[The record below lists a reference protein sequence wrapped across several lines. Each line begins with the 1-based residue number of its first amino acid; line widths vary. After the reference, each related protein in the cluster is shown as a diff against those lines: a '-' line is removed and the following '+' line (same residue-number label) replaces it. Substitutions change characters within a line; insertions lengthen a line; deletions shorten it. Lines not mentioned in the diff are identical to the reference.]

1 MAWQPGKT
9 GNTNQVL
16 PGFFFSTNKSNLMK
30 NYIGFVN
37 DHSGSMASLAM
48 AAVKDY
54 NTMISSVRDAASRE
68 MLDTIV
74 STVGIGFFDHPVKRQ
89 VVNSNPH
96 VLKEVTHWRAE
107 NMTPLYDG
115 VMDMIQLF
123 ESLPD
128 AKEQSVSFLVS
139 VTTDGGENGSSV
151 SVSTLRKKIEA
162 LQASGRWTFVFR
174 VPRGHRKHVSN
185 LGVPSDNIQEWDTTT
200 KGMEESSIVTQA
212 AMNNYFTARASGA
225 TSSTTFYA
233 NATQVDTSKLTDIS
247 KKVSLYVVPA
257 EDMGI
262 EIRDFI
268 LRHRM
273 EYLKGAAFYQLTKTE
288 ARVGYKKM
296 ILVRDRST
304 GQIFA
309 GADARKMIGMPSDKN
324 ARLHPGDHGNF
335 DIFIQSES
343 VNRKLVGGTGVVYWA
358 EIGVPFTEADLAYLK
373 PKDPAAAKPA
383 GPVELPK
390 VTPTNKPTKS
400 PIPKQS
406 KVVVPSVN
414 GGAVKFFQSR
424 TEARYF
430 ARSEGLSQRDLK
442 DYPNAV
448 VVNPEGLRWFV
459 VL

>member
-1 MAWQPGKT
+1 
-9 GNTNQVL
+9 
-16 PGFFFSTNKSNLMK
+16 MK

-37 DHSGSMASLAM
+37 DHSGSMAHLAE
-48 AAVKDY
+48 AAIKDY

-74 STVGIGFFDHPVKRQ
+74 STVGIGLRDVHVKRQ

-96 VLKEVTHWRAE
+96 VLKEVAHWPAQK
-107 NMTPLYDG
+107 MTPLYDG
-115 VMDMIQLF
+115 ILDMIQLF

-128 AKEQSVSFLVS
+128 AGEQNVSFLVS
-139 VTTDGGENGSSV
+139 VTTDGGENGSRNI
-151 SVSTLRKKIEA
+151 TQWQLRAKLKQ

-174 VPRGHRKHVSN
+174 VPEGHTKTVSD
-185 LGVPSDNIQEWDTTT
+185 LGIPAGNIQEWNTTT
-200 KGMEESSIVTQA
+200 QGMKESSAVAQA
-212 AMNNYFTARASGA
+212 AMNNYFTTRAAGA

-233 NATQVDTSKLTDIS
+233 DATKVDTSKLTDIS
-247 KKVSLYVVPA
+247 KKVSLYVVPDS
-257 EDMGI
+257 DMGI

-288 ARVGYKKM
+288 ARVGHKKL

-309 GADARKMIGMPSDKN
+309 GDEARKMIGMPSDKN
-324 ARLHPGDHGNF
+324 ARLHPGDHGNY

-343 VNRKLVGGTGVVYWA
+343 VNRKLVAGTGVVYWA

-383 GPVELPK
+383 GPVVLPK

-400 PIPKQS
+400 PIPKKP
-406 KVVVPSVN
+406 KVQEPSVN
-414 GGAVKFFQSR
+414 GKRVQFFESR

-430 ARSEGLSQRDLK
+430 ARSEGLSQKDLN

-448 VVNPEGLRWFV
+448 VVNPQGLRWFV
-459 VL
+459 FM

>member
-1 MAWQPGKT
+1 
-9 GNTNQVL
+9 
-16 PGFFFSTNKSNLMK
+16 MK

-37 DHSGSMASLAM
+37 DHSGSMASLAE
-48 AAVKDY
+48 AAMKDY
-54 NTMISSVRDAASRE
+54 NTMIQSVRDAASRE

-74 STVGIGFFDHPVKRQ
+74 STVGVGSYLTPVHRQ

-96 VLKEVTHWRAE
+96 VLREVKSWAADG
-107 NMTPLYDG
+107 MTPLYDG
-115 VMDMIQLF
+115 IYDMIELF

-128 AKEQSVSFLVS
+128 AKNKNVSFLIS
-139 VTTDGGENGSSV
+139 VTTDGGENGSRRISA
-151 SVSTLRKKIEA
+151 SSLRTKLEA
-162 LQASGRWTFVFR
+162 LQATGRWTFVFR
-174 VPRGHRKHVSN
+174 VPEGHAETVSN
-185 LGVPSDNIQEWDTTT
+185 LGIPAGNIQEWTTT
-200 KGMEESSIVTQA
+200 TQGMEKSSAVTQA
-212 AMNNYFTARASGA
+212 AMNNYFTTRAAGA

-233 NATQVDTSKLTDIS
+233 DATKVDTSKLTDIS
-247 KKVSLYVVPA
+247 KKASLYVVPA

-273 EYLKGAAFYQLTKTE
+273 EYLKGAAFFQLTKTE
-288 ARVGYKKM
+288 ARVGHKKL
-296 ILVRDRST
+296 ILVRDRNT

-309 GADARKMIGMPSDKN
+309 GTDARKMIGMPTDKN
-324 ARLHPGDHGNF
+324 ARLHPGDHGNY

-358 EIGVPFTEADLAYLK
+358 EKGVPFTEADLAYLK

-400 PIPKQS
+400 PIPKKE
-406 KVVVPSVN
+406 KVLVPSVN
-414 GGAVKFFQSR
+414 GGAVKFFQTR
-424 TEARYF
+424 DGARNYAWAF
-430 ARSEGLSQRDLK
+430 KLIPRDLR
-442 DYPNAV
+442 DFPNAV

>member
-1 MAWQPGKT
+1 
-9 GNTNQVL
+9 
-16 PGFFFSTNKSNLMK
+16 MK

-37 DHSGSMASLAM
+37 DHSGSMAHLAK
-48 AAVKDY
+48 AAMKDY
-54 NTMISSVRDAASRE
+54 NTMIQSVRDAASRE

-74 STVGIGFFDHPVKRQ
+74 STIGIGLFLNPVQRQ

-96 VLKEVTHWRAE
+96 VLREVKNWPAD

-115 VMDMIQLF
+115 IYDMIELF

-128 AKEQSVSFLVS
+128 AHEKNVSFLVS
-139 VTTDGGENGSSV
+139 VTTDGGENGSRNI
-151 SVSTLRKKIEA
+151 TQWQLRAKLEQ

-174 VPRGHRKHVSN
+174 VPEGHANTVSN
-185 LGVPSDNIQEWDTTT
+185 LGIPAGNIQEWTTT
-200 KGMEESSIVTQA
+200 TQGMEKSSAVTQA
-212 AMNNYFTARASGA
+212 AMNNYFTTRAAGA

-233 NATQVDTSKLTDIS
+233 DATKVDISKLTDIS
-247 KKVSLYVVPA
+247 KKASLYVVPA

-273 EYLKGAAFYQLTKTE
+273 EYLKGAAFFQLTKTE
-288 ARVGYKKM
+288 ARVGHKKL
-296 ILVRDRST
+296 ILVRDRNT

-309 GADARKMIGMPSDKN
+309 GTDARKMIGMPTDKN
-324 ARLHPGDHGNF
+324 ARLHPGDHGNY

-343 VNRKLVGGTGVVYWA
+343 VNRKLVAGTGVVYWA
-358 EIGVPFTEADLAYLK
+358 EKGVPFTEADLAYLK
-373 PKDPAAAKPA
+373 PKDPTAAKPT

-390 VTPTNKPTKS
+390 VAPTNKPTKS
-400 PIPKQS
+400 PIPKKS
-406 KVVVPSVN
+406 KAPVPSVN
-414 GGAVKFFQSR
+414 GGAVKFFQYR
-424 TEARYF
+424 DDARYY
-430 ARSEGLSQRDLK
+430 ARAFGLSQRDLK

>member
-1 MAWQPGKT
+1 
-9 GNTNQVL
+9 
-16 PGFFFSTNKSNLMK
+16 MK

-37 DHSGSMASLAM
+37 DHSGSMISLAWSAM
-48 AAVKDY
+48 KDY
-54 NTMISSVRDAASRE
+54 NTMIQSVRDAATRE

-74 STVGIGFFDHPVKRQ
+74 STIGIGLDREPVQRQ

-96 VLKEVTHWRAE
+96 VLREVNSWATE
-107 NMTPLYDG
+107 GKTPLYDG
-115 VMDMIQLF
+115 IYDMIELF

-128 AKEQSVSFLVS
+128 AKNKNVSFLIS
-139 VTTDGGENGSSV
+139 VTTDGAENDSRRISAH
-151 SVSTLRKKIEA
+151 SLRSKLEA
-162 LQASGRWTFVFR
+162 LQATGRWTFVFR
-174 VPRGHRKHVSN
+174 VPKGHAHEVSN
-185 LGVPSDNIQEWDTTT
+185 LGVPVNNIQEWETTT
-200 KGMEESSIVTQA
+200 QGMEQSSAIAQV
-212 AMNNYFTARASGA
+212 AMSNYFTARAAGA

-233 NATQVDTSKLTDIS
+233 NAAQVDTSKLTDIS

-288 ARVGYKKM
+288 ARVGHKKL

-304 GQIFA
+304 GHIFA
-309 GADARKMIGMPSDKN
+309 GTDARKMIGMPTDKN
-324 ARLHPGDHGNF
+324 ARLHPGDHGNY

-343 VNRKLVGGTGVVYWA
+343 VNRRLVGGTGIVYWA
-358 EIGVPFTEADLAYLK
+358 ENGVPFTEADLAYLK
-373 PKDPAAAKPA
+373 PKDPAAAKRT

-400 PIPKQS
+400 PIPK
-406 KVVVPSVN
+406 KPKAVGPSVN

-424 TEARYF
+424 DDARYY
-430 ARSEGLSQRDLK
+430 ARAFGLSQRDLK
-442 DYPNAV
+442 DYPNAT
-448 VVNPEGLRWFV
+448 VVNPQGLRWFV
-459 VL
+459 FL

>member
-1 MAWQPGKT
+1 
-9 GNTNQVL
+9 
-16 PGFFFSTNKSNLMK
+16 MK

-37 DHSGSMASLAM
+37 DHSGSMARLAK

-54 NTMISSVRDAASRE
+54 NTMIQSVRDAATRE

-74 STVGIGFFDHPVKRQ
+74 STIGIGLIHEPVQRQ

-96 VLKEVTHWRAE
+96 VLREVKSWAADG
-107 NMTPLYDG
+107 MTPLYDG
-115 VMDMIQLF
+115 VLDMIELF

-128 AKEQSVSFLVS
+128 AKNKDVSFLVS
-139 VTTDGGENGSSV
+139 VTTDGGENGSRRISA
-151 SVSTLRKKIEA
+151 SSLRRKLEA

-174 VPRGHRKHVSN
+174 VPEGHANTVSN
-185 LGVPSDNIQEWDTTT
+185 LGVPRNNIQEWDTSSQ
-200 KGMEESSIVTQA
+200 GMEKSSIITQA
-212 AMNNYFTARASGA
+212 AMSNYFTARAAGA

-233 NATQVDTSKLTDIS
+233 DATKVDTSKLTDIS
-247 KKVSLYVVPA
+247 KKTSLYVVPA

-273 EYLKGAAFYQLTKTE
+273 QYLKGAAFYQLTKTE
-288 ARVGYKKM
+288 SRVGHKKL
-296 ILVRDRST
+296 ILVRDRTT

-309 GADARKMIGMPSDKN
+309 GDEARKMIGMPTDKN
-324 ARLHPGDHGNF
+324 ARLHPGDHGNY

-400 PIPKQS
+400 PIPK
-406 KVVVPSVN
+406 KAKAPTPSVN

-424 TEARYF
+424 DDARHY
-430 ARSEGLSQRDLK
+430 ARAFGLSQRDLK

-448 VVNPEGLRWFV
+448 VVNPEGFRWFV

>member
-1 MAWQPGKT
+1 MTAWKDRHPLT
-9 GNTNQVL
+9 R
-16 PGFFFSTNKSNLMK
+16 FFLVFLFSTNKSNPMK

-37 DHSGSMASLAM
+37 DHSGSMALLAK
-48 AAVKDY
+48 AAIKDY
-54 NTMISSVRDAASRE
+54 NTMIASVRDAASRE

-74 STVGIGFFDHPVKRQ
+74 STVGIGFSNPPVKRQ

-96 VLKEVTHWRAE
+96 VLKEVTRWKAE
-107 NMTPLYDG
+107 GMTPLYDG
-115 VMDMIQLF
+115 VMDMIELF
-123 ESLPD
+123 EGLPD
-128 AKEQSVSFLVS
+128 AHEKDVSFLVS
-139 VTTDGGENGSSV
+139 VTTDGGENSSHV
-151 SVSTLRKKIEA
+151 SASTLRKKLEQ
-162 LQASGRWTFVFR
+162 LQATGRWTFVFR
-174 VPRGHRKHVSN
+174 VPRGHRTQVN
-185 LGVPSDNIQEWDTTT
+185 DLGVPSDNIQEWDTTS
-200 KGMEESSIVTQA
+200 KGMEEASMISQA

-233 NATQVDTSKLTDIS
+233 DATKVDTSKLTDIS
-247 KKVSLYVVPA
+247 KKVSLYVVPDT
-257 EDMGI
+257 DMGI

-288 ARVGYKKM
+288 ARVGHKKM

-309 GADARKMIGMPSDKN
+309 GSEARQMIGMPTDKN

-343 VNRKLVGGTGVVYWA
+343 VNRKLVAGTGVVYWA

-373 PKDPAAAKPA
+373 PKDPAATKPA
-383 GPVELPK
+383 GPVVLPK

-400 PIPKQS
+400 PIPK
-406 KVVVPSVN
+406 KAKAPTPSVN

-424 TEARYF
+424 DDARYY
-430 ARSEGLSQRDLK
+430 ARAYGLSQRDLK
-442 DYPNAV
+442 DYPNAF

-459 VL
+459 IL

>member
-1 MAWQPGKT
+1 
-9 GNTNQVL
+9 
-16 PGFFFSTNKSNLMK
+16 MK

-37 DHSGSMASLAM
+37 DHSGSMAGLTKAAM
-48 AAVKDY
+48 KDY
-54 NTMISSVRDAASRE
+54 NSMIQSVRDAATRE

-74 STVGIGFFDHPVKRQ
+74 STIGIGLDREPVQRQ

-96 VLKEVTHWRAE
+96 VLREVKSWAAVG
-107 NMTPLYDG
+107 MTPLYDG
-115 VMDMIQLF
+115 IFDMIELF

-128 AKEQSVSFLVS
+128 AKNKNVSFLIS
-139 VTTDGGENGSSV
+139 VTTDGGENGSRRISA
-151 SVSTLRKKIEA
+151 SSLRSKLEA
-162 LQASGRWTFVFR
+162 LQATGRWTFVFR
-174 VPRGHRKHVSN
+174 VPKGHASSVSD
-185 LGVPSDNIQEWDTTT
+185 LGVPKNNIQEWETTAQ
-200 KGMEESSIVTQA
+200 GMEKSSAISKA
-212 AMNNYFTARASGA
+212 AMSNYFTARAAGA

-233 NATQVDTSKLTDIS
+233 DATQVDTSKLTDIS

-288 ARVGYKKM
+288 ARVGHKKL

-309 GADARKMIGMPSDKN
+309 GTEARKMIGMPTDKN
-324 ARLHPGDHGNF
+324 ARLHPGDHGNY

-343 VNRKLVGGTGVVYWA
+343 VNRKLVGGTGIVYWA
-358 EIGVPFTEADLAYLK
+358 EKGVPFTEADLAYLK
-373 PKDPAAAKPA
+373 PKDPAAAKPT

-390 VTPTNKPTKS
+390 VAPTNRPTKS
-400 PIPKQS
+400 PIPK
-406 KVVVPSVN
+406 KTKAVEPSVN
-414 GGAVKFFQSR
+414 GGAVKFFQCR
-424 TEARYF
+424 DDARHY
-430 ARSEGLSQRDLK
+430 ARSFGLSQRDLK
-442 DYPNAV
+442 DFPNAV

-459 VL
+459 IL

>member
-1 MAWQPGKT
+1 
-9 GNTNQVL
+9 
-16 PGFFFSTNKSNLMK
+16 MK

-37 DHSGSMASLAM
+37 DHSGSMARLAK

-54 NTMISSVRDAASRE
+54 NTMIHSVRDAATRE

-74 STVGIGFFDHPVKRQ
+74 STIGIGLDHAPVQRQ

-96 VLKEVTHWRAE
+96 VLKEVKTWRAVG
-107 NMTPLYDG
+107 MTPLYDG
-115 VMDMIQLF
+115 VLDMIELF

-128 AKEQSVSFLVS
+128 AKNKEVSFLVS
-139 VTTDGGENGSSV
+139 VTTDGGENGSRRISA
-151 SVSTLRKKIEA
+151 SSLRSKLEA

-174 VPRGHRKHVSN
+174 VPEGHADTVSN
-185 LGVPSDNIQEWDTTT
+185 LGVPRNNIQEWDTTSQ
-200 KGMEESSIVTQA
+200 GMEKSSIITQA
-212 AMNNYFTARASGA
+212 AMNNFFTARAAGA

-233 NATQVDTSKLTDIS
+233 DATKVDTRKLTDVS
-247 KKVSLYVVPA
+247 KKVSLYVVPDS
-257 EDMGI
+257 DMGI

-288 ARVGYKKM
+288 ARVGHKKV
-296 ILVRDRST
+296 ILVRDRSS

-309 GADARKMIGMPSDKN
+309 GAEARQMIGMPTDKN
-324 ARLHPGDHGNF
+324 ARLHPGDHGNY

-383 GPVELPK
+383 GPVALPK
-390 VTPTNKPTKS
+390 VVPTNKPTKS

-406 KVVVPSVN
+406 KAPVPSVN
-414 GGAVKFFQSR
+414 GGAVKFFQTR
-424 TEARYF
+424 DGARNY
-430 ARSEGLSQRDLK
+430 ARSYGLIHRDLK
-442 DYPNAV
+442 DFPNAV
-448 VVNPEGLRWFV
+448 VVNPENLRWFV

>member
-1 MAWQPGKT
+1 
-9 GNTNQVL
+9 
-16 PGFFFSTNKSNLMK
+16 MK

-37 DHSGSMASLAM
+37 DHSCSMARLAK

-54 NTMISSVRDAASRE
+54 NTMIHSVREAATRE

-74 STVGIGFFDHPVKRQ
+74 STIGIGLDHAPVQRQ

-96 VLKEVTHWRAE
+96 VLKEVKTWKAE
-107 NMTPLYDG
+107 GMTPLYDG
-115 VMDMIQLF
+115 VLDMIELF

-128 AKEQSVSFLVS
+128 AKNKEVSFLVS
-139 VTTDGGENGSSV
+139 VTTDGGENGSRRISA
-151 SVSTLRKKIEA
+151 SSLRSKLEA

-174 VPRGHRKHVSN
+174 VPEGHADTVSN
-185 LGVPSDNIQEWDTTT
+185 LGVPRNNIQEWSTTT
-200 KGMEESSIVTQA
+200 QGMEKSSIIAQA
-212 AMNNYFTARASGA
+212 AMNNYFTARAAGA

-233 NATQVDTSKLTDIS
+233 DATKVDTSKLTEIS

-257 EDMGI
+257 SDMGI

-288 ARVGYKKM
+288 ARVGHKKM

-309 GADARKMIGMPSDKN
+309 GTEARKMIGMPTDKN
-324 ARLHPGDHGNF
+324 ARLHPGDHGNY

-373 PKDPAAAKPA
+373 PKDPAATKPA
-383 GPVELPK
+383 GPVVLPK

-400 PIPKQS
+400 PIPKKP
-406 KVVVPSVN
+406 KVQEPSVN
-414 GGAVKFFQSR
+414 GKRVQFFESR

-430 ARSEGLSQRDLK
+430 ARSEGLSQKDLN

-448 VVNPEGLRWFV
+448 VINPQGLRWFV
-459 VL
+459 FL